1 MPKNEENHVLS
12 KEAFREH
19 VKFMDHFKSTRFN
32 EKFARW
38 LVAVAA
44 QLEMVDLFSITD
56 VDTVLAVT
64 AYMDGKTAA
73 DYAAEFIEARR

>member
-1 MPKNEENHVLS
+1 MCSENLQEPR
-12 KEAFREH
+12 EAFREH
-19 VKFMDHFKSTRFN
+19 VKFMEHFKNTRFN

-44 QLEMVDLFSITD
+44 ELEMVDLFSIAD
-56 VDTVLAVT
+56 VDTVLAVS

-73 DYAAEFIEARR
+73 DYTSEFIEARR